1 MHQDKLSFLS
11 TLFVPLLNNL
21 QADAVG
27 KWGKMSGQQMVEHV
41 AGFFR
46 VSTGKIV
53 FPLVTPVE
61 HLPKFKEFLY
71 SEKEFRENT
80 KAPMLPEDPLPVRFA
95 TMQKAVADLDAAVKG
110 FINKFSID
118 EHLLVMHP
126 VFGDLN
132 FEEWILLHYK
142 HVTHHLKQFGLA

>member
-11 TLFVPLLNNL
+11 NLFVPLLNNL

-71 SEKEFRENT
+71 SEKEFREKYQSSN
-80 KAPMLPEDPLPVRFA
+80 
-95 TMQKAVADLDAAVKG
+95 AARRPAAGRVCNNAESCSRSGYSGKR
-110 FINKFSID
+110 
-118 EHLLVMHP
+118 V
-126 VFGDLN
+126 
-132 FEEWILLHYK
+132 YK
-142 HVTHHLKQFGLA
+142 